1 MAPAEHENAIQDEF
15 VLGDNI
21 EPDESRTP
29 QEFAQDEW
37 LSVDQVA
44 HRMGVSAT
52 QVREWVDG
60 GQLTPQSLGSVEKVK
75 RSEVDRLGNPSDGA
89 ALEFENEHAS

>member
-1 MAPAEHENAIQDEF
+1 MTPAEQDTTQQDEF
-15 VLGDNI
+15 VTGDSI

-29 QEFAQDEW
+29 QEFANDEW
-37 LSVDQVA
+37 LTLDQVA

-60 GQLTPQSLGSVEKVK
+60 GQLTPQAFGSIEKVK
-75 RSEVDRLGNPSDGA
+75 RSEIDRIGNPDDGA
-89 ALEFENEHAS
+89 AQEFEKDHSS